1 MKHALRKKF
10 LHIRNNLD
18 TTYQIQATEKIFK
31 TLEESDIF
39 KNSQKIFIYIGFG
52 SEIQTEYLIKK
63 YIDSKEIFVPKIV
76 NGVMKLVKIKNW
88 AGLSVG
94 HFNVLEPIQ
103 NDFYTEGIDLV
114 ITPSIVFDKN
124 GYRLGYGK
132 GYYDKYF
139 SENKYKTSL
148 GLSFEKLLQEEIPKE
163 KHDKN
168 VDLIITEERIIV
180 INEKHSSNY

>member
-1 MKHALRKKF
+1 MRDAGGVSTVF
-10 LHIRNNLD
+10 D
-18 TTYQIQATEKIFK
+18 
-31 TLEESDIF
+31 
-39 KNSQKIFIYIGFG
+39 KNARDAG
-52 SEIQTEYLIKK
+52 
-63 YIDSKEIFVPKIV
+63 
-76 NGVMKLVKIKNW
+76 GV
-88 AGLSVG
+88 
-94 HFNVLEPIQ
+94 
-103 NDFYTEGIDLV
+103 
-114 ITPSIVFDKN
+114 SIVFDKN

-139 SENKYKTSL
+139 SKNKYKTSI